1 MSEDELS
8 RKPSEEATAECLWS
22 NTDRT
27 RQFSIPEALQLPP
40 GEFVLRT
47 GTGREQRVDPTA
59 LVTFEVSAEQAQAW
73 AKAQLGE
80 AMRQLGRGLRE
91 AVFGSGSLEKYIGG
105 EGDEQSGATPGLDL
119 LADITSTPRERFD
132 GDDRAVGRAL
142 RDYLKNV
149 AETAADARSGEGE
162 REAAARRRVRGW
174 AEILREHG
182 ISTPEIAEPEATPGD
197 QQAQRPLEAEPVK
210 PEIEPPKGDSE
221 AQQ

>member
-1 MSEDELS
+1 M
-8 RKPSEEATAECLWS
+8 
-22 NTDRT
+22 
-27 RQFSIPEALQLPP
+27 IPEALQLPA

-47 GTGREQRVDPTA
+47 GIGREQRVDPTA
-59 LVTFEVSAEQAQAW
+59 LVTFEVGAEQAQAW

-80 AMRQLGRGLRE
+80 TMRQLRGGLRE
-91 AVFGSGSLEKYIGG
+91 AVIGSGSPKANTSAQ
-105 EGDEQSGATPGLDL
+105 GDGQPGATPGLDL
-119 LADITSTPRERFD
+119 LADITSTPRERFG

-149 AETAADARSGEGE
+149 AETAADALSGEGE

-182 ISTPEIAEPEATPGD
+182 ISTPEIWEPGATPAD
-197 QQAQRPLEAEPVK
+197 ERAQRSLDAELVK
-210 PEIEPPKGDSE
+210 PEIEPPKRDSE